1 MLSQL
6 LYSQPDLRPPVLRAL
21 KILVESN
28 AKATLPMDDENED
41 EGLQSDERISEEQV
55 ERNRTFLRSQSE
67 SWFAVLFNVF
77 GSVGRESQSM
87 VGEVISAWASVSGE
101 KVF

>member
-28 AKATLPMDDENED
+28 ARFTPSMDNETED
-41 EGLQSDERISEEQV
+41 ERLQNDEPISEEQV
-55 ERNRTFLRSQSE
+55 EKNKTFLRSQSE

-77 GSVGRESQSM
+77 GRVGRDQQGM
-87 VGEVISAWASVSGE
+87 VGDVIATWASIADE
-101 KVF
+101 KV